1 MVDGAGAIT
10 NVSERV
16 AELRTEILR
25 HNALYYG
32 QDTQEIGDA
41 EYDALMQELRALEAE
56 HPDLASPDSPTL
68 LVGAAPSKGFSE
80 VTHPVPLLSLGNAFG
95 PDDLLAW
102 HGRAA
107 ELVGNDFEMA
117 CELKYDGLAVA
128 LTYEDGLFTRGATRG
143 NGRVGE
149 DVTGNLRTIER
160 LPKSVT
166 GDYPATFEV
175 RGEVLFP
182 ISEFEKFNAKR
193 EAEGLPLYANPRN
206 TAAGSLRQIDPT
218 ATAERPLDIYVYSLG
233 YPEREFPT
241 DTHFATLQYLSGLGF
256 NVNPHNRLV
265 GSPEEAVDYYR
276 QWLEGKNDLDYAC
289 DGIVVKVNR
298 FDYQHHLGHVGREP
312 RWAIAYKF
320 PAERRETTL
329 LDIRVNVG
337 RTGTINPYAV
347 LEPVVINGAT
357 VRQAT
362 LHNED
367 YIRSKDLRKGDRVIV
382 ERAGEVIPR
391 VVQPLK
397 EERRKRLLSSH
408 SGEQKRRRY
417 RSRKAER
424 MGQVVRSLPEKRKGI
439 SHKFHMPKR
448 CPVCR
453 HDVVRPEGEASSYCV
468 NAACPEQLARLIEHF
483 VSKGAMDIDGL
494 GEKQVTL
501 FLAQGFIKDAA
512 DIYRLGDKREELLA
526 TDRMGELSVT
536 NLLNAINAS
545 KSQPLA
551 RVLAALGIKF
561 VGTEVAELLARRF
574 REIDGVMDASPEDI
588 EAVPGIGPKI
598 AASVTDYFS
607 DETNRAVVGKLRAA
621 GVNVRDE
628 DRGEPDPQLFAGLR
642 FVVTGRL
649 ERFSR
654 SDVQGRIKDLGGA
667 VSGSVS
673 KKTNYLVAGAEAGS
687 KLSAAQELGVEVLDE
702 DGFLALIETL
712 SEDH

>member
-1 MVDGAGAIT
+1 MVDGAGALT
-10 NVSERV
+10 NVSEQV
-16 AELRTEILR
+16 AELRAEILH
-25 HNALYYG
+25 HNALYHG
-32 QDTQEIGDA
+32 QDTPEIGDA
-41 EYDALMQELRALEAE
+41 EYDVLMQELRALEAD
-56 HPDLASPDSPTL
+56 HPELASPDSPTQV
-68 LVGAAPSKGFSE
+68 VGAAPSRGFSE
-80 VTHPVPLLSLGNAFG
+80 VTHPVPLLSLGNAFE
-95 PDDLLAW
+95 PEDLLGW

-107 ELVGNDFEMA
+107 ELIGDDFEMA

-128 LTYEDGLFTRGATRG
+128 LTYEDGKFTRGATRG

-149 DVTGNLRTIER
+149 DVTANLRTIER
-160 LPKSVT
+160 LPKSVV

-233 YPEREFPT
+233 YPEDVVPT

-256 NVNPHNRLV
+256 SVNPHNRLV

-276 QWLEGKNDLDYAC
+276 QWLEGKDDLDYAC
-289 DGIVVKVNR
+289 DGVVVKVNR

-320 PAERRETTL
+320 PAEQRETTL

-357 VRQAT
+357 VKQAT

-367 YIRSKDLRKGDRVIV
+367 YIRSKDLRRGDRVIV
-382 ERAGEVIPR
+382 ERAGEVIP
-391 VVQPLK
+391 
-397 EERRKRLLSSH
+397 
-408 SGEQKRRRY
+408 
-417 RSRKAER
+417 
-424 MGQVVRSLPEKRKGI
+424 QVVRSLPERRTGRPRK
-439 SHKFHMPKR
+439 FVMPKR
-448 CPVCR
+448 CPVCG
-453 HDVVRPEGEASSYCV
+453 HDVVRPQDEASSYCM
-468 NAACPEQLARLIEHF
+468 NASCPAQLTRLIEHF

-494 GEKQVTL
+494 GEKQVAL
-501 FLAQGFIKDAA
+501 FLAQGFIEDAA
-512 DIYRLGDKREELLA
+512 GIYSLHKRRDDLL
-526 TDRMGELSVT
+526 TTNRMGEISVT

-551 RVLAALGIKF
+551 RVLVALGIKF

-574 REIDGVMDASPEDI
+574 RDIDEVMDASPQDI

-598 AASVTDYFS
+598 AASVADYFS
-607 DETNRAVVGKLRAA
+607 DETNRAVVGKLREA
-621 GVNVRDE
+621 GVNLRDE
-628 DRGEPDPQLFAGLR
+628 DPGEPEPQIFEGLR

-654 SDVQGRIKDLGGA
+654 SDVQGRIKGLGGA
-667 VSGSVS
+667 VSGGVS
-673 KKTNYLVAGAEAGS
+673 KKTNYLVAGADAGS
-687 KLSAAQELGVEVLDE
+687 KLASAQELGVEILDE
-702 DGFLALIETL
+702 DEFLGLIKALSV
-712 SEDH
+712 SE